1 MTAIKIKIQDG
12 DSESF
17 KVDNRKEK
25 IKNKKTPIKK
35 RKVSVKK
42 PAIKKE
48 ITPIKNNVPIK
59 AREDVEE
66 KNAIDDFMFSKT
78 EAVEKEIESALIK
91 DEFNKKE
98 NIYTDSNQKEKSIK
112 NIDEIKIPEQSVK
125 IYKKIAFSFI
135 FLTMILLIIILYVS
149 FVKVSIVLIPNQE
162 TINNNMIFDVYDKDK
177 NNTEN
182 ANSITGIIKTLDVEY
197 EGIYESSGEE
207 IVGKDAS
214 GMAVI
219 VNNYNKSQ
227 PLVATTR
234 LLAPNGELFRIR
246 NTINIPAGGSVE
258 VEIYADS
265 PNRDMELNPTR
276 FTIPGLWAGLQDKIY
291 AETKEKI
298 VYKKKIKKYITE
310 LDIENCIRDLKQK
323 LLIKA
328 RLEANSLYSN
338 YDQILY
344 KIDKNSIVN
353 KVNGKENDEKNE
365 FTGIINGTVS
375 IVAFENNKAS
385 TLAKQKFVSSLPR
398 HKTLLNFNNDD
409 IIYSLN
415 NYDSIRK
422 IATVNSSFVGKI
434 SLKQDSKI
442 VEPNKILGLNKKEL
456 DAYLSSI
463 PEIAGFEVKF
473 TPFFLPDFMKK
484 VPKLTDKINIEIKN

>member
-1 MTAIKIKIQDG
+1 MTSIKIKIQDG
-12 DSESF
+12 DF
-17 KVDNRKEK
+17 KSSKANDKKKE
-25 IKNKKTPIKK
+25 IKK
-35 RKVSVKK
+35 KETSVKK
-42 PAIKKE
+42 ISNKK
-48 ITPIKNNVPIK
+48 KVK
-59 AREDVEE
+59 KDVKE
-66 KNAIDDFMFSKT
+66 KNVVDNFRFSKKGL
-78 EAVEKEIESALIK
+78 VEKEIKTALIK
-91 DEFNKKE
+91 DEFNRKKNIDMDNNKEEE
-98 NIYTDSNQKEKSIK
+98 NIK
-112 NIDEIKIPEQSVK
+112 NIDEVKIPEQSVK

-135 FLTMILLIIILYVS
+135 FLTIVLLIIILYFS

-162 TINNNMIFDVYDKDK
+162 TINNNMIFDVYDKD
-177 NNTEN
+177 NNNIEN

-207 IVGKDAS
+207 IIGKDAS

-219 VNNYNKSQ
+219 VNNYNKNQ
-227 PLVATTR
+227 PLVANTR
-234 LLAPNGELFRIR
+234 LLTPNGELFRIR
-246 NTINIPAGGSVE
+246 NTVNVPAGGSVE

-265 PNRDMELNPTR
+265 PNPDMELNPTR

-298 VYKKKIKKYITE
+298 AYKKKTKKYITE

-328 RLEANSLYSN
+328 RSEANSIYSN

-344 KIDKNSIVN
+344 KIDENSIVN
-353 KVNGKENDEKNE
+353 KVNGEKNDEENE

-375 IVAFENNKAS
+375 IVAFKNNKAS
-385 TLAKQKFVSSLPR
+385 ALAKQKFVSSLPQ
-398 HKTLLNFNNDD
+398 HKTLLDFNNDD

-415 NYDSIRK
+415 NYDNIRK

-434 SLKQDSKI
+434 SLKQNSEI

-456 DAYLSSI
+456 DAYLSGI

-484 VPKLTDKINIEIKN
+484 VPKLTDKINIEVKN

>member
-1 MTAIKIKIQDG
+1 MTSIKIKIQDG
-12 DSESF
+12 DF
-17 KVDNRKEK
+17 KSSKANDKKKE
-25 IKNKKTPIKK
+25 IKK
-35 RKVSVKK
+35 KETSVKK
-42 PAIKKE
+42 ISNKK
-48 ITPIKNNVPIK
+48 KVK
-59 AREDVEE
+59 KDVKE
-66 KNAIDDFMFSKT
+66 KNVVDNFRFSKKGL
-78 EAVEKEIESALIK
+78 VEKEIKTALIK
-91 DEFNKKE
+91 DEFNRKKNIDMDNNKEEE
-98 NIYTDSNQKEKSIK
+98 NIK
-112 NIDEIKIPEQSVK
+112 NIDEVKIPEQSVK

-135 FLTMILLIIILYVS
+135 FLTIVLLIIILYFS

-162 TINNNMIFDVYDKDK
+162 TINNNMIFDVYDKD
-177 NNTEN
+177 NNNIEN

-207 IVGKDAS
+207 IIGKDAS

-219 VNNYNKSQ
+219 VNNYNKNQ
-227 PLVATTR
+227 PLVANTR
-234 LLAPNGELFRIR
+234 LLTPNGELFRIR
-246 NTINIPAGGSVE
+246 NTVNVPAGGSVE

-265 PNRDMELNPTR
+265 PNPDMELNPTR

-298 VYKKKIKKYITE
+298 IYKKKIKKYITE
-310 LDIENCIRDLKQK
+310 LDIENCISDLKQK

-328 RLEANSLYSN
+328 RSEANSLYNN

-344 KIDKNSIVN
+344 KIDENSIVN
-353 KVNGKENDEKNE
+353 KVNGKENDEKDE

-385 TLAKQKFVSSLPR
+385 VLAKQKFISSLPQ
-398 HKTLLNFNNDD
+398 HKILLDFNNDD

-434 SLKQDSKI
+434 SLKQNSEI
-442 VEPNKILGLNKKEL
+442 VDPNKILGLNKKEL
-456 DAYLSSI
+456 NAYLSNI

-473 TPFFLPDFMKK
+473 TPSFLPDFMKK